1 MTPQQPSVYNSIV
14 IKIGTNVLTR
24 PDGRLDVTNISH
36 LVDQMAAL
44 QARGVAVVL
53 VTSGAVGAGRE
64 LLPAADHYDRV
75 VRRQMLSAIGQI
87 RLMEIYR
94 QLFGG
99 HGLLCGQVL
108 ATKEDFRDRLHYLNM
123 RNCLEALLQDRVIPI
138 LNENDAV
145 SVTELMF
152 TDNDQLASL
161 VTTMLNADALIIL
174 SSVDGL
180 YTGAPD
186 DPQSK
191 LITEIA
197 ADDTSVLEFVA
208 PVKSSF
214 GRGGMETKLRMAQQ
228 TARLGADVVLA
239 NGRRS
244 NILLDVLA
252 GTVPCTRIR
261 RGAAPS
267 SVKKWLA
274 HQPDAKGSVTV
285 NEGAALALCNANKIS
300 SLLPIGIT
308 AINGD
313 FQKGDLVRII
323 DPQGAYIG
331 MGIAQY
337 DAQQAR
343 EFQGVKGQKA
353 LIHYDYL
360 LVF

>member
-1 MTPQQPSVYNSIV
+1 MAAPSYKSIV
-14 IKIGTNVLTR
+14 VKIGTNVLTR
-24 PDGRLDVTNISH
+24 NDGRLDVTNISH

-44 QARGVAVVL
+44 RAQGVDIVL

-87 RLMEIYR
+87 RLMELYR
-94 QLFGG
+94 QLFSG

-108 ATKEDFRDRLHYLNM
+108 ATKEDFRDRQHYLNM
-123 RNCLEALLQDRVIPI
+123 RNCVEALLQGGIVPI

-186 DPQSK
+186 APTSQ
-191 LITEIA
+191 LLTEIA
-197 ADDTSVLEFVA
+197 ADDTAALDFVA

-214 GRGGMETKLRMAQQ
+214 GRGGMDTKLRMAQQ

-244 NILLDVLA
+244 HVLLDVLN
-252 GTVPCTRIR
+252 GTVPCTRIQK
-261 RGAAPS
+261 GEAPS

-274 HQPDAKGSVTV
+274 HQPDAKGSVTI
-285 NEGAALALCNANKIS
+285 NEGARSALCNPDKVN

-308 AINGD
+308 AVDGD

-323 DPQGAYIG
+323 DPQGGYIG

-337 DAQQAR
+337 DAEQAR
-343 EFQGVKGQKA
+343 NFQGVKGQKA

-360 LVF
+360 LIF